1 MVRLSDGFQDGSGTI
16 SFEEFANGLLEIRL
30 RRNAYSQEEVRAVSM
45 CSICIRH
52 VQVCVRATHM
62 CPGKVEAE
70 NQAIIDVAYLAARH
84 SWDRHW
90 QTQSST
96 HTRTYIIICVYIY
109 IYPYIHAIC
118 ICSIYIY
125 IVWICYEFVS
135 FRSWTMLD
143 DVAWCQTILSDVK
156 WCWTPLPSGCPG
168 CIQPSRS
175 WCNRTCPLL

>member
-1 MVRLSDGFQDGSGTI
+1 MHPSISEPRTIKYWNIEMVRLSDGFQDGSGTI

-30 RRNAYSQEEVRAVSM
+30 RRNAYSQEEVRAVST

-96 HTRTYIIICVYIY
+96 HTHTYIYNYMCIYIYTHTYMLYVYVVYIY
-109 IYPYIHAIC
+109 IYCLDLLRIC
-118 ICSIYIY
+118 QLQ
-125 IVWICYEFVS
+125 E
-135 FRSWTMLD
+135 LD
-143 DVAWCQTILSDVK
+143 DVRWCCMMSNDVK
-156 WCWTPLPSGCPG
+156 WC
-168 CIQPSRS
+168 
-175 WCNRTCPLL
+175 